1 MSHHASEQHHHTKKP
16 NKLIISFSLSEQNV
30 NEMFVLIY
38 VCYYGERMLKPG
50 KWPNE
55 MEIMSCE
62 NFICHDIAGRKKKKK
77 KNKLLVLVHLDFL
90 LLGCIENKLTVIAVA
105 VLCLNRSILQEH
117 GFVLSSRIA
126 ELMYSDG
133 YSWRSLQVF
142 LLATM
147 KK

>member
-1 MSHHASEQHHHTKKP
+1 
-16 NKLIISFSLSEQNV
+16 
-30 NEMFVLIY
+30 MFVLIY

-55 MEIMSCE
+55 MEITNCE
-62 NFICHDIAGRKKKKK
+62 NFICHDIASRNPPPK

-90 LLGCIENKLTVIAVA
+90 LLGCIEDKLTVIAVA
-105 VLCLNRSILQEH
+105 ELCLNRSILQEH
-117 GFVLSSRIA
+117 GFVSSSRIA

-133 YSWRSLQVF
+133 YSWHSLQVF

-147 KK
+147 NK